1 MTVLLERQNKI
12 PWSDSWPKPVWLDDL
27 LDDERVEDDNGEVG
41 QQVGQD
47 QLAPDDID
55 GGVELLLTK
64 KNF

>member
-1 MTVLLERQNKI
+1 
-12 PWSDSWPKPVWLDDL
+12 LDDL